1 MVAIIRKK
9 LRKRENAN
17 GTKKAGSCGEPQN
30 VLHGVQTC
38 GLGNRP
44 FGGSEGSGCKY
55 YAVGRPVSEF
65 KTFAAACEHD
75 EVITYNITA
84 AKGMGSDLG
93 RGTLAG
99 YPLATVGDVGIYQI
113 S

>member
-1 MVAIIRKK
+1 M
-9 LRKRENAN
+9 LES
-17 GTKKAGSCGEPQN
+17 GSCGESQN

-44 FGGSEGSGCKY
+44 FGCLESTGGKNHSI
-55 YAVGRPVSEF
+55 ARPVSEF